1 MVKTILFHSTC
12 TIIQTLLAE
21 ISRLLL
27 TLSTIGISSS
37 LTNSTLS
44 AMFSSHW
51 VPRFP
56 FVASLISFPVSFLS
70 FCRSEGNRK
79 WHLQDTSDW
88 YRYIYFSLLPAWP
101 AVATLSWLY
110 RPSFSPVDVTYERW
124 VLHRW
129 FSVFCRILDLRK
141 FAPNFSNINFFP
153 GNFTIERW

>member
-1 MVKTILFHSTC
+1 MVNTVLFHSTC

-44 AMFSSHW
+44 AMFPSHW
-51 VPRFP
+51 VPRSQ

-70 FCRSEGNRK
+70 FCWRRYI
-79 WHLQDTSDW
+79 W
-88 YRYIYFSLLPAWP
+88 YIYFSLLAAWP

-153 GNFTIERW
+153 GNFTIERR